1 VRSPVAATPA
11 SKPTSP
17 QLSIFRVE
25 VSPLHRNTPMSA
37 RMWFSLSNATHF
49 TRSISE
55 KTDRRLGDRFREH
68 LSSTRLPDSDLLVGR
83 HFAFPGH
90 TTQDMLVSVI
100 RSSFRDA
107 TDGRSFE
114 ARIIFRH
121 RTLHPGGFNADFGF
135 IKSRFK
141 RCEFCLYLSVTL
153 HAQFLVAFKPLM
165 KREYPRNVW
174 FTFKILVRR
183 SELS

>member
-1 VRSPVAATPA
+1 MRSPVAATPA

-25 VSPLHRNTPMSA
+25 VSPLHRNTPISA
-37 RMWFSLSNATHF
+37 RMWFRLSNATHF
-49 TRSISE
+49 IRSILE

-68 LSSTRLPDSDLLVGR
+68 LSSRRLPDSDLLVGR
-83 HFAFPGH
+83 HFACPGH
-90 TTQDMLVSVI
+90 TTQDMLVSVN

-107 TDGRSFE
+107 TDRRSFE

-135 IKSRFK
+135 INKKSARA
-141 RCEFCLYLSVTL
+141 SN
-153 HAQFLVAFKPLM
+153 VASF
-165 KREYPRNVW
+165 V
-174 FTFKILVRR
+174 FI
-183 SELS
+183 